1 MHDLLRD
8 ATGNLQT
15 CFSGSE
21 NTQKLL
27 LRVKTIYHPKEVL
40 QNTRPLVISYHLA
53 GHYFTR
59 YVLMYLILLPRC
71 NIHKLITKTILRID
85 TIKEISC
92 KTQSMFDT
100 MLSML
105 NIKSF
110 FFPATLIN
118 HNLSNTNVRL

>member
-15 CFSGSE
+15 CFSRSE

-40 QNTRPLVISYHLA
+40 QNTRPLVIYHLA